1 MIVFWATFSSARFA
15 AFGAPRDQI
24 GGDRAKQ
31 SIEELGLFARLAVGG
46 IDGICVMMEAVQRA
60 FEGNSLQVDIVVYG
74 GSLHVR
80 SQPISGNGIHDNH
93 GRGEKV
99 PVPKLKEIGD

>member
-1 MIVFWATFSSARFA
+1 MIVSWATFSSARFA

-31 SIEELGLFARLAVGG
+31 SIEELGVFARLAVGG

-60 FEGNSLQVDIVVYG
+60 FEGNSLQVDIVGYG
-74 GSLHVR
+74 GSLHQGPNEIVSDPMHR
-80 SQPISGNGIHDNH
+80 QLFENH
-93 GRGEKV
+93 LGG
-99 PVPKLKEIGD
+99 